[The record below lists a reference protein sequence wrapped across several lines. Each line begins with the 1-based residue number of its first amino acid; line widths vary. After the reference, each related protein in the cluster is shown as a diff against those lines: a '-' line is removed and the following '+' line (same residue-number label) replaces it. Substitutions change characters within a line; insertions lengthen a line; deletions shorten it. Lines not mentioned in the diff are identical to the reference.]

1 MKTSTLS
8 SIAMVSIL
16 AVSSVA
22 FAQGRGGASAGASA
36 QGGAGSAATQTR
48 VHTPGTGLLPGATPL
63 QTRIHTPGTGLPTAT
78 ATPGAG
84 QGGAVN
90 GGRGIHTPGTGLVT
104 PAPVPAPVSN

>member
-22 FAQGRGGASAGASA
+22 FAQGRGGASAGAGRAQAPMTA
-36 QGGAGSAATQTR
+36 QGSASTAGTQAK

-63 QTRIHTPGTGLPTAT
+63 QAR
-78 ATPGAG
+78 
-84 QGGAVN
+84 
-90 GGRGIHTPGTGLVT
+90 IHTPGTGLVT
-104 PAPVPAPVSN
+104 PAPVPVPAGN